1 MSIHPSLK
9 SSAKSKQHRS
19 VLKRLERLLHLMKKD
34 EWKEGDSIFALAKVK
49 ILKFK
54 VKKEKAEKSEE
65 VAALAA
71 AEGAVEGEA
80 AAPGEEGKKP
90 AAPAPGKETGK
101 DKGREKK

>member
-9 SSAKSKQHRS
+9 SSAESKQHRS

-54 VKKEKAEKSEE
+54 VKKEKAEKPEE
-65 VAALAA
+65 VAAAA
-71 AEGAVEGEA
+71 AEGVVEGEA

-101 DKGREKK
+101 DKGKEKK